1 MNPAAWL
8 SGLGEGSGPG
18 PRRSVAWL
26 GGLFII
32 SVVGLAIFDTVRS
45 YHATL
50 AGTGRDLESQARVI
64 AEQTAR
70 SIQAVDVVLRHLVGE
85 HQRGALATADHEALH
100 QVLKEQA
107 VGLVQADGLAL
118 FNAEGTLVAA
128 SRAPSA
134 QLPALNIAADEPFPS
149 LRDNAEAGLVIGHAR
164 RTPITGEWVFPIVRR
179 LRTPAG
185 DFAGVISASGR
196 VGYFQQFYRDAY
208 PDAGT
213 RVALLHQDATLL
225 ARHPPADAA
234 VGRSFPIVH
243 ELLAASGTP
252 VTRSRS
258 PIDGA
263 DRFAVLR
270 QVPDYP
276 LIVVVT
282 RDADVALAA
291 WREQAISSVLRT
303 LALATLAAALMAVV
317 LRQLRRLQVAR
328 ASLETSRERFAVA
341 VAGSDDGIWDWDFRK
356 GVAFGSARA
365 RQIIG
370 LPPGPEEQSLD
381 EWNALI
387 ASRMHADDLSLR
399 QHVVDEH
406 LAGRT
411 PAYAGEFRVHDG
423 QGGWRWIR
431 ARGTCVRSAT
441 GQPLRMAGSVSDID
455 AARRAEAALRAS
467 EERLALSMAGS
478 NDGLLDWDI
487 VRDRM
492 FTSARA
498 MQIAG
503 VVADDLERTRAEW
516 RALLQLHPD
525 DVQRHDQDFRHHLEG
540 ATEVREGDYRLRQP
554 DGHYR
559 WVRVRGMSVRDA
571 AGRAVRWA
579 GSVSDIDAQKRTEER
594 LRLSEERYQL
604 AVDGASQGLWDWDLR
619 SDMLFLSPRAQTL
632 NFVEPGQPLRPRREW
647 IALTEYHPED
657 VARVRRAIG
666 EHLRGQTAAFN
677 VEYRVRHHSG
687 GWRWYRQRGLALR
700 DAAGMPFR
708 MAGSMEDISA
718 PKLAEAERE
727 RLEQQLRQAQ
737 KLEAIGT
744 LAGGIAHDFNNI
756 LSAILGYGEL
766 AQKDAAEGTAL
777 RRHLDAANA
786 AALRAKSLVER
797 ILAFSRSGIGER
809 VPVHVSSVVAEALDG
824 VAAALPPGVQLQRRL
839 AAGDAGVLGDPTQIH
854 QVVMNLCANAVQAM
868 KAEGTLRVAVD
879 TVRLAQPLTV
889 ATSVLAPGSYL
900 RLAVADT
907 GTGIPPHVLERI
919 FDPFFTTKEIGVG
932 TGLGLSLVHGIVTDL
947 GGGIAIDSREGQGA
961 TFTVYLP
968 SHGVAAPPAPEQS
981 AITPGAGE
989 TVLLVD
995 DEEPLVRL
1003 GEELLAGLGYEPVGY
1018 TSSRAALAAFQAEPG
1033 RFQALLSDEAMP
1045 EMTGSELAAAVR
1057 RTQPGLPVVLM
1068 SGYVNA
1074 ALLARAREAG
1084 VAEVLGKPLA
1094 SGDIARALALALR
1107 DGAR

>member
-1 MNPAAWL
+1 VNPAAWL